1 MQMRKETRMLRRA
14 VALAIGCML
23 VASGDLA
30 AAGGV
35 TKVIE
40 PGRAPRF
47 ADSLPQM
54 RYEIRKADNAI
65 VTLETNFGKM
75 VLELYRDVSPAHA
88 DSFLA
93 RCEDGFYSGTKFH
106 RIIKDFMIQGGN
118 PFLVGKQSVTYYL
131 PNELNSLPHEFGT
144 LSMASRGIPT
154 TAQTQFFIC
163 TDRTP
168 QTKSLDGKYVVFG
181 HLLKG
186 FDVLWAIGRV
196 PVVAAKEFPGA
207 EKSTPTQDVLLQ
219 KAYRSDA
226 EGNPLKK

>member
-1 MQMRKETRMLRRA
+1 MLKTA
-14 VALAIGCML
+14 AALAIGCVLM
-23 VASGDLA
+23 VSGSLA
-30 AAGGV
+30 ATGEVIKVAESGV
-35 TKVIE
+35 
-40 PGRAPRF
+40 APKF
-47 ADSLPQM
+47 PDSLPQM
-54 RYEIRKADNAI
+54 RHDIRNPNNAI
-65 VTLETNFGKM
+65 VTLETDHGKI
-75 VLELYRDVSPAHA
+75 VLELYRDVAPAHA

-131 PNELNSLPHEFGT
+131 PNELNPLPHKFGT
-144 LSMASRGIPT
+144 LSMASRGAPT

-163 TDRTP
+163 TDRNAKT
-168 QTKSLDGKYVVFG
+168 TGLDGKYVAFG
-181 HLLKG
+181 QLLKG
-186 FDVLWAIGRV
+186 FDVLWAISRV

-207 EKSTPTQDVLLQ
+207 EKSTPTQDVWLQ

>member
-1 MQMRKETRMLRRA
+1 MYRTA
-14 VALAIGCML
+14 VALAIGCL
-23 VASGDLA
+23 VAMSGSVA
-30 AAGGV
+30 ASGGERP
-35 TKVIE
+35 KE
-40 PGRAPRF
+40 NLLRAPRF
-47 ADSLPQM
+47 SDSLPQL
-54 RYEIRKADNAI
+54 RYNIRKADNAI

-118 PFLVGKQSVTYYL
+118 PFLVGKQAVSYYL
-131 PNELNSLPHEFGT
+131 PNELNTLPHEFGT
-144 LSMASRGIPT
+144 LSMASRGAPT

-163 TDRTP
+163 TDRNT
-168 QTKSLDGKYVVFG
+168 QTQSLDGKYVVFG
-181 HLLKG
+181 HVLKG
-186 FDVLWAIGRV
+186 FDVLWAIDRV

-207 EKSTPTQDVLLQ
+207 EKSTPTKDVILQ